1 MYFNAQYS
9 NLIDEIDNRSNEEEE
24 PLLKSN
30 EINNSKRKRLES
42 TRSERAIE
50 SIDDDDDENW
60 IEGNAFIKYLLL
72 PMTILFKITLPKPTK
87 FLFIITFGM
96 SVVWIG
102 LLTYICVWM
111 VTIIGKFE

>member
-9 NLIDEIDNRSNEEEE
+9 NLIDEINNGSNEEEE
-24 PLLKSN
+24 PLLKSD
-30 EINNSKRKRLES
+30 EIINQKRKRLES
-42 TRSERAIE
+42 TKSERAIE
-50 SIDDDDDENW
+50 SIDDDENW

>member
-9 NLIDEIDNRSNEEEE
+9 NLIDEIDNRSDEEEE

-30 EINNSKRKRLES
+30 EINNLKRKRLES

-50 SIDDDDDENW
+50 SIDDENW

-87 FLFIITFGM
+87 LLFIITFGM

>member
-9 NLIDEIDNRSNEEEE
+9 NLIDEINNRSDEEEE
-24 PLLKSN
+24 PLLKLN

-50 SIDDDDDENW
+50 SIDDENW

-87 FLFIITFGM
+87 LLFIITFGM